1 MLILNKVLEVLYLND
16 DDVVIWYNDDDMMND
31 DVLIWIMWI
40 LFDMMLS
47 FAIRD
52 IKTILAVI

>member
-47 FAIRD
+47 SAISD

>member
-1 MLILNKVLEVLYLND
+1 MLILYKVLEVLYLND
-16 DDVVIWYNDDDMMND
+16 DDVVIWYNDNDMMND

-47 FAIRD
+47 SAISD